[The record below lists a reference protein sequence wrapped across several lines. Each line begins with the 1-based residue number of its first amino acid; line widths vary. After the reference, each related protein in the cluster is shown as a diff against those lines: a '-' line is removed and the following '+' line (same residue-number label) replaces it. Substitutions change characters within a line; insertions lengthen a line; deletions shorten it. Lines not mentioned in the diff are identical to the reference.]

1 MKRADGKLRSLQKNQ
16 SFFSTTCQYPPL
28 SGPIRRSTPSAFS
41 LKICFST
48 VEYTYLLGK
57 IYCPYSVT
65 CASSCFFFLL

>member
-1 MKRADGKLRSLQKNQ
+1 MKWAGGKLHSLQKNQ

-28 SGPIRRSTPSAFS
+28 SGPIRRGVPSAFG

-57 IYCPYSVT
+57 IYCP
-65 CASSCFFFLL
+65 